1 MNKNKSSLAT
11 MIFNLTISTL
21 LSFGLIIAGVIVK
34 FYMACFVGAIT
45 LMVFTSFY
53 IYQIVSYANK
63 QRKEILTEIDKQ
75 TDTKILEKYS
85 ALKSENYSDVGY
97 VTFTNEGLKFSAKGK
112 YGYIKDFNDIPG
124 YHLAFRIEGTE
135 LVDKPKDYEDIV
147 SYQDLLFNIE
157 LGYYDGELL
166 SESENDNGIIVND
179 INNLEGKT
187 IKIKQ
192 ADGYIA
198 VINTADLDEISIG
211 EIKFVKW
218 NENSKIIQFKLLVEY
233 GLCDIVVGTVELT
246 EDKQ

>member
-1 MNKNKSSLAT
+1 M
-11 MIFNLTISTL
+11 
-21 LSFGLIIAGVIVK
+21 
-34 FYMACFVGAIT
+34 
-45 LMVFTSFY
+45 
-53 IYQIVSYANK
+53 
-63 QRKEILTEIDKQ
+63 
-75 TDTKILEKYS
+75 
-85 ALKSENYSDVGY
+85 
-97 VTFTNEGLKFSAKGK
+97 
-112 YGYIKDFNDIPG
+112 
-124 YHLAFRIEGTE
+124 
-135 LVDKPKDYEDIV
+135 
-147 SYQDLLFNIE
+147 FNIE

-218 NENSKIIQFKLLVEY
+218 NKNSKIIHFKLLVEY